1 MFLKAVRE
9 DSAWSESVFVGEK
22 ETTRQSVLAAARWRE
37 MSDDEKR
44 VRDTLFTFTEQFH

>member
-9 DSAWSESVFVGEK
+9 DPAWSESVFVGEK

-44 VRDTLFTFTEQFH
+44 VRHSIYFH